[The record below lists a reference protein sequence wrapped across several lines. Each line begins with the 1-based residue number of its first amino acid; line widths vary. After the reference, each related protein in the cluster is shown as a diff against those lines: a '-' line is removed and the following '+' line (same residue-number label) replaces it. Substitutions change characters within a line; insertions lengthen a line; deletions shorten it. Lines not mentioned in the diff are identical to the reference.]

1 MRLKQTRSI
10 YLALI
15 LSLTLAGSG
24 SLLVAKSKKK
34 AAEAAPSQMDES
46 KRAVHVL
53 NRLAFGPRPGD
64 VEKVTAMGVDKWI
77 EQQLHPDK
85 IDDSALEALL
95 APFRT
100 LRMDSRQMVEDF
112 PPPQVLKAVADG
124 RLPMPS
130 DPQKRAIYEA
140 GIANYK
146 ARQEA
151 KAAANDDAKGNNA
164 AAGNPNDTANNM
176 NADAADM
183 KKANGEE

>member
-1 MRLKQTRSI
+1 MALKQIGSA

-24 SLLVAKSKKK
+24 SLLLAKSRRKP
-34 AAEAAPSQMDES
+34 AEAAQPQMDES

-77 EQQLHPDK
+77 DQQLRPDK
-85 IDDSALEALL
+85 IDDSALQARL

-100 LRMDSRQMVEDF
+100 LQMDSRKMVENF

-130 DPQKRAIYEA
+130 DPEKRAIYEA

-146 ARQEA
+146 ARQEM
-151 KAAANDDAKGNNA
+151 KANDDAKGNNA
-164 AAGNPNDTANNM
+164 AANDNANNM
-176 NADAADM
+176 DANADM
-183 KKANGEE
+183 KKGDG